1 MTDKKPN
8 DLENLKDLPGFKRS
22 NPIYFESEVVDHL
35 ISIVLDLGAEL
46 WVVKD
51 RLAHLEEVLTENNK
65 MTLTDLQE
73 GKPSEPLQ
81 EKLDEERKQIIKR
94 IYGRLYSKYGGEL
107 AEEKGAI

>member
-22 NPIYFESEVVDHL
+22 SPIYFEDEVVDHL

-51 RLAHLEEVLTENNK
+51 RLAHLEEVLTEDNK
-65 MTLTDLQE
+65 ISLTDLHI
-73 GKPSEPLQ
+73 GKPSELLQ
-81 EKLDEERKQIIKR
+81 ENLDQERKQIIKR
-94 IYGRLYSKYGGEL
+94 IYGRLYSKYGGDL

>member
-1 MTDKKPN
+1 
-8 DLENLKDLPGFKRS
+8 
-22 NPIYFESEVVDHL
+22 
-35 ISIVLDLGAEL
+35 
-46 WVVKD
+46 
-51 RLAHLEEVLTENNK
+51 